1 MSTLFSGIPRELV
14 KDSGGLYEVYIT
26 ELHNVPET
34 GVTINYSG
42 GTAYFI
48 TAAGVWK
55 RFTLGKEAGSDLVIT
70 TTNNLTN
77 GTTETDTVL
86 KMIFKRNQISKR
98 NEARILS
105 ANEMV
110 VVICDNASPIT
121 TTGDTSVGNTYV
133 IGLQYGV
140 NQGGAELRTNVSSTG
155 AQFAD
160 SNNMTVTIGC
170 KETHVPFGIS
180 TAALLAIRAGAAV
193 TGGNFMLKRN
203 EHVDQG
209 AYKTEHKN
217 PVNK

>member
-1 MSTLFSGIPRELV
+1 MATLFIGIPRELA

-26 ELHNVPET
+26 ELANVPQT
-34 GVTINYSG
+34 GVTINYSTG
-42 GTAYFI
+42 IAHFKC
-48 TAAGVWK
+48 AAGMLK
-55 RFTLGKEAGSDLVIT
+55 RFTLGKEAGSDLIVT

-86 KMIFKRNQISKR
+86 KMIFKRNQVTKR

-110 VVICDNASPIT
+110 VVIVDNASPIS
-121 TTGDTSVGNTYV
+121 TTGSTSVGNTYV

-140 NQGGAELRTNVSSTG
+140 NQGGAELRTNVSASG

-160 SNNMTVTIGC
+160 ANNMTVTVGC

-180 TAALLAIRAGAAV
+180 EADLLLIRAGSAL
-193 TGGNFMLKRN
+193 T
-203 EHVDQG
+203 
-209 AYKTEHKN
+209 
-217 PVNK
+217 